1 MKKWDYILIVF
12 LIAISL
18 TPYIF
23 LRTSTGSSENVYA
36 EISIDNEVVQKINIS
51 DPRNLNKSF
60 KFETD
65 HGYNTLLVTNEGISV
80 SDADCPDQICVR
92 AKPIKKSNR
101 VIACLP
107 NKLIVKIIG
116 EEQPTTDND
125 SENNHNDGND
135 VDFISE

>member
-23 LRTSTGSSENVYA
+23 LKTATRSSKNIFA
-36 EISIDNEVVQKINIS
+36 EISIDNVVVRKINIS

-60 KFETD
+60 DFETD
-65 HGYNTLLVTNEGISV
+65 HGYNTLLVTTEGISV
-80 SDADCPDQICVR
+80 SAADCPDQICVR
-92 AKPIKKSNR
+92 AKPIEKENR

-107 NKLIVKIIG
+107 NKMIIKIVSG
-116 EEQPTTDND
+116 NGTTTDDD
-125 SENNHNDGND
+125 SEHENDD
-135 VDFISE
+135 DIDFISE